1 MYSKENS
8 GRKEKVTILPKN
20 KEFIKTAKEQDKR
33 VLFIKNN
40 GDIGVV
46 TYGSVHDYG
55 SDQEY
60 EFHYGEN
67 APMPAYVFE
76 EAGHTAPIYVDIEDV
91 FEYSLEGLKQANERV
106 KEVIDRK
113 IQDLETRLKRVSE
126 SRTKIL
132 REKLI
137 K

>member
-20 KEFIKTAKEQDKR
+20 KEFIKTAKENRDR
-33 VLFIKNN
+33 VLFIKDN

-46 TYGSVHDYG
+46 TYGSVEGYG
-55 SDQEY
+55 SDREY

-113 IQDLETRLKRVSE
+113 IEDLETRLKRVSE